1 MKITEILAASTKP
14 YPTLEIVP
22 PLKGISK
29 PELLD
34 DIRQFIEFSPKYI
47 NITCHRDEIEFR
59 EQPDGSFA
67 RRLVRRRV
75 SESAVCGAIQSEF
88 KVEVVPHVICGGFT
102 AEQIEFQLQDFKFM
116 GISNLL
122 ALRGDCLAGEKRFT
136 PVPGGYNHANEL
148 VEAVRRFEKENAC
161 EGFFCIGVGGYPEK
175 HFEAANIE
183 DDIENLKRKIDAG
196 ADYIV
201 TQMFFDNDVYYR
213 FVDKCRKAGIEVPV
227 IPGLKPLSS
236 AKQIRLLP
244 ESFSI
249 DIPSVLTREIQAHKD
264 DKSAVYG
271 IGQEWCTAQ
280 CKDLLAHG
288 VPSVHFYTMGD
299 ARNVHGILRE
309 CF

>member
-1 MKITEILAASTKP
+1 M
-14 YPTLEIVP
+14 
-22 PLKGISK
+22 
-29 PELLD
+29 
-34 DIRQFIEFSPKYI
+34 EFNPKYI
-47 NITCHRDEIEFR
+47 NITSHRDEIEFR

-67 RRLVRRRV
+67 KRLVRRRV
-75 SESAVCGAIQSEF
+75 SETAVCGAIQSEF

-136 PVPGGYNHANEL
+136 PVPGGYNHADEL
-148 VEAVRRFEKENAC
+148 VGAVRRFEKENDC

-175 HFEAANIE
+175 HFEAANME

-201 TQMFFDNDVYYR
+201 TQMFFDNEVYYR
-213 FVDKCRKAGIEVPV
+213 FVDMCRKAGIAVPI

-236 AKQIRLLP
+236 AKQVQLLP

-249 DIPSVLTREIQAHKD
+249 DIPSVLTREIQACKD
-264 DKSAVYG
+264 DKDAVYG

-288 VPSVHFYTMGD
+288 VPSVHFYTMGK
-299 ARNVHGILRE
+299 ARNVRGILEE